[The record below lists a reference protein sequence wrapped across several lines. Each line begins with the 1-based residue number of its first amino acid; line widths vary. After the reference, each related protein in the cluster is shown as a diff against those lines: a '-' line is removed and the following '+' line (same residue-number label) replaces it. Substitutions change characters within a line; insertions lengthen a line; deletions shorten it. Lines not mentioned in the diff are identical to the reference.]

1 MAEGFCYRLV
11 FSVKIKNDS
20 KDATGNDLTLENKV
34 GTDVLLND
42 VSCKMSLGG
51 ITFHRKIYQPGEI
64 EAEVGIESTGTDGSS
79 LKVSDI
85 SALLLNRNVQL
96 YLVNRD
102 GSGNE
107 LGKQLLATNYF
118 VYELNPRQV
127 RQPDGKMRLFV
138 RLSIFSMDKLMTLDK
153 YSKTYVVKKL
163 GSGILGKESHKFG
176 LDATHTVKVNHD
188 CLCNLKYQ
196 QAVLVPQKGKD
207 EEGNEISQ
215 NVLVNIPSEFIQPYL
230 VQYNESFYDFL
241 VRTANRCGEFLY
253 FEDGQ
258 LVMGLHDKSEP
269 LLINRYASV
278 TYQQSSSN
286 QKEVSLYAR
295 DSMKEGGQQ
304 AGEVN
309 YQRVVK
315 NAAGFPKD
323 LFPEEAPYHSELSSD
338 EYFFPL
344 YADKFT
350 SLSREMGYEDN
361 DGEVA
366 TSQIFPVLATAMSST
381 DGVEDF
387 TSAIAADKAAK
398 QTEGVA
404 KVASAN
410 KSGNEKFIS
419 KYDKTE
425 FGNGQQS
432 VLFGSLNAEGWTTLR
447 YYEDIHR
454 YEEQLQ
460 RGIICID
467 MGTCFEA
474 VKLGQKIRIVE
485 DGDIYIVIQIQMSGE
500 ENWSNDYDRY
510 ESNADI
516 TKKKGGLSQKIFAI
530 PLAEISVGGSTVK
543 VPFPPVQPVPVVR
556 SAEPQTAFVT
566 ANDDPKYQGRVR
578 IAYPWQSE
586 FKEQQELA
594 TAENELALAQQQLAA
609 LKALLAKEEK
619 SLEQLTKELATLK
632 KGKDA
637 AIKEKEAVVQAV
649 KKQIGDL
656 QKSEKLKDEDL
667 VKLQQYAKA
676 VLAAQTSG
684 MTPELQMVLAKLNET
699 EMTVLQLMAAMEQ
712 YDAVIAQLKAM
723 GKDDYTKYV
732 EAAEKAV
739 TDQEAAVENTKKEV
753 EKQEKT
759 VDDKKQEVAEKAAI
773 YKKKIVEISS
783 PWIRVATPMAT
794 DGGGT
799 FFKPM
804 VGDEVLVNYEG
815 GNIERPYVVGSLFSK
830 NTLAPD
836 EFINRTTGPNL
847 HKEASIAIVS
857 PNGHG
862 ITFKD
867 PTNAEEFVASV
878 YPAFGPIKNVVN
890 LPLPNSKD
898 LMGGIRIGDR
908 FGLYSIDMSADKRSV
923 SISSS
928 MGNVKLDAYTGI
940 TITAPNGDV
949 KIEGKNVSISAG
961 NNLSLTSGNNIKKK
975 ADCATTKKGKLEAKV
990 DKAVDKGSDNVAKKL
1005 APPIDVAL
1013 FRTVLETFLKPI
1025 EGTMCIKS
1033 KRYLK
1038 LEAGPGNTI
1047 INKSRYKDWD
1057 ATKKE
1062 KQAKS
1067 QDFFKMMISRVTLI
1081 DARLNDFIM
1090 RHRALWLDA
1099 YTKKEAYQKAATPL
1113 FVKDGVGD
1121 IIIKAWDL
1129 DPEKPWEGNELKV
1142 DVLKDAKLKKIRVE
1156 KGTIIKLRSD
1166 EDRKSDVLKPA
1177 NTLGAAVHAL
1187 RSHIESFVTLFD
1199 DMDDVGSTYID
1210 KSLKETFSSLRYSV
1224 MTEAKAGY
1232 GTDLKGLLKAA
1243 IPDDTFA
1250 KTKMVFKRKLAA
1262 AFVAKVAAHPEHK
1275 KDQYLKVNYKPEEVT
1290 DEKVA
1295 DNFVWSNFVS
1305 VIGSPTASPLLKSL
1319 ADHIKDNAAKALNLD
1334 EWKKIV
1340 GDREVW
1346 DDRKGGQILFSDDE
1360 NSTVNFD
1367 RGALHVERGANSFN
1381 MDRLKQ
1387 LMTGLRE

>member
-1 MAEGFCYRLV
+1 MSEGCYYRLV
-11 FSVKIKNDS
+11 FSVKIKSSSNEDTE
-20 KDATGNDLTLENKV
+20 KDLTLENNV
-34 GTDVLLND
+34 ETDILLNT
-42 VSCKMSLGG
+42 VICKISLGG
-51 ITFHRKIYQPGEI
+51 ITFNRKIYQPGEI
-64 EAEVGIESTGTDGSS
+64 EAEITIEDTKAVGSS
-79 LKVSDI
+79 LNLSDV
-85 SALLLNRNVQL
+85 SALLLNRMVQL
-96 YLVNRD
+96 YLVKRD
-102 GSGNE
+102 DSGNE
-107 LGKQLLATNYF
+107 LDTQLLATDYF

-127 RQPDGKMRLFV
+127 RQPDGSLRLFV

-163 GSGILGKESHKFG
+163 GSGILDKESRKFG
-176 LDATHTVKVNHD
+176 LDATHTVKVNYD
-188 CLCNLKYQ
+188 RLCNLKYLQTVTVSQ
-196 QAVLVPQKGKD
+196 QVKD
-207 EEGNEISQ
+207 EEGNPMTK

-269 LLINRYASV
+269 LLINRYESV
-278 TYQQSSSN
+278 TYQQSSTSK
-286 QKEVSLYAR
+286 KEVGLYAR
-295 DSMKEGGQQ
+295 DSMKEGGMT
-304 AGEVN
+304 GEVN

-338 EYFFPL
+338 EFFFPL

-350 SLSREMGYEDN
+350 SLSRELGYEDN
-361 DGEVA
+361 NGEVA
-366 TSQIFPVLATAMSST
+366 TSQIFPLLATAMSST

-387 TSAIAADKAAK
+387 STAIAADKTAK
-398 QTEGVA
+398 QA
-404 KVASAN
+404 ASAAQVASTN
-410 KSGNEKFIS
+410 KSGNEKYIS

-425 FGNGQQS
+425 YGNGQQS
-432 VLFGSLNAEGWTTLR
+432 VLFGALNAEGWTTLR
-447 YYEDIHR
+447 YYEDIHH
-454 YEEQLQ
+454 YEAQLQ

-467 MGTCFEA
+467 MGPFFEA
-474 VKLGQKIRIVE
+474 VKLGQKIRISE
-485 DGDIYIVIQIQMSGE
+485 NGNLYIVIQIQMSGSE
-500 ENWSNDYDRY
+500 KWANDYDLY
-510 ESNADI
+510 SAASGLANK
-516 TKKKGGLSQKIFAI
+516 TGGLSQKIFAI
-530 PLAEISVGGSTVK
+530 PLAEVPTATVPVMK
-543 VPFPPVQPVPVVR
+543 PFPPVQPVPVIR
-556 SAEPQTAFVT
+556 NAEPQTAFVT

-578 IAYPWQSE
+578 IVYPWQSE

-594 TAENELALAQQQLAA
+594 TAENELAQAQMILAA
-609 LKALLAKEEK
+609 MKKQLAKEES
-619 SLEQLTKELATLK
+619 SLESLTKEHETLK
-632 KGKDA
+632 KGKLIA
-637 AIKEKEAVVQAV
+637 LMTKQMTVQALQ
-649 KKQIGDL
+649 KQIGEV
-656 QKSEKLKDEDL
+656 QKAKSMKDEDIA
-667 VKLQQYAKA
+667 KLQQYAKA
-676 VLAAQTSG
+676 VMAAQTSG
-684 MTPELQMVLAKLNET
+684 MTPELQMALAKLNEN
-699 EMTVLQLMAAMEQ
+699 EMAVLQLFLVVEQ
-712 YDAVIAQLKAM
+712 YNATIEQIKAM
-723 GKDDYTKYV
+723 NDDQYAKYV

-739 TDQEAAVENTKKEV
+739 NDQKAVVEAAKKNI
-753 EKQEKT
+753 EKQEGT
-759 VDDKKQEVAEKAAI
+759 VVSKKQEVDTKAAV

-783 PWIRVATPMAT
+783 PWIRVASPMAT

-847 HKEASIAIVS
+847 HKDASIAIVS

-878 YPAFGPIKNVVN
+878 YPAFGPIKDVVN
-890 LPLPNSKD
+890 LPLPDSKD

-908 FGLYSIDMSADKRSV
+908 FGLYSIDMSADKRCV

-928 MGNVKLDAYTGI
+928 LGNVKLDAYTGI

-975 ADCATTKKGKLEAKV
+975 SDCATTKKGKLEAKV
-990 DKAVDKGSDNVAKKL
+990 DKTVDKASEKVAGKV
-1005 APPIDVAL
+1005 APPLDVAL

-1038 LEAGPGNTI
+1038 LEAGSGNTI
-1047 INKSRYKDWD
+1047 ISKDRYKDWD
-1057 ATKKE
+1057 LTKKQ

-1067 QDFFKMMISRVTLI
+1067 QDFFKMMIARVTLI
-1081 DARLNDFIM
+1081 DARLNEFMM
-1090 RHRALWLDA
+1090 RYRALWMDA
-1099 YTKKEAYQKAATPL
+1099 YNKKEAYQKAAKEL
-1113 FVKDGVGD
+1113 FTNDTAGD

-1129 DPEKPWEGNELKV
+1129 NTEKPWEGNELKV
-1142 DVLKDAKLKKIRVE
+1142 DALKDAKLKKIRIE

-1166 EDRKSDVLKPA
+1166 DDRKSEVLKPA
-1177 NTLGAAVHAL
+1177 NILGEAVHAL
-1187 RSHIESFVTLFD
+1187 HTHIESFVTLFD

-1210 KSLKETFSSLRYSV
+1210 KSLKEAFSSLRYSV
-1224 MTEAKAGY
+1224 MTQAKADY

-1262 AFVAKVAAHPEHK
+1262 AFVAKVAGHPDHK

-1290 DEKVA
+1290 DEKVT
-1295 DNFVWSNFVS
+1295 DNFVWNNFVS

-1319 ADHIKDNAAKALNLD
+1319 ADHIKENAGKAIGLD
-1334 EWKKIV
+1334 EWKKII

-1367 RGALHVERGANSFN
+1367 RGALHVERGANSYN

-1387 LMTGLRE
+1387 LLAGLRE

>member
-11 FSVKIKNDS
+11 FSVNIKNDS

-85 SALLLNRNVQL
+85 SALLLKRNVQL

-107 LGKQLLATNYF
+107 LGKQLLATNYY
-118 VYELNPRQV
+118 VYGLNPRQV
-127 RQPDGKMRLFV
+127 RQPDGNMRLFV

-163 GSGILGKESHKFG
+163 GSGILGKESRKFG

-269 LLINRYASV
+269 LLINKYASV

-286 QKEVSLYAR
+286 QKDVGLYAR
-295 DSMKEGGQQ
+295 DSMKEGGQT
-304 AGEVN
+304 GEVN

-323 LFPEEAPYHSELSSD
+323 LFPAEAPYHSELSSD

-350 SLSREMGYEDN
+350 SLSREMGYEGN
-361 DGEVA
+361 DAEVA

-387 TSAIAADKAAK
+387 SSAIAADKAAK

-404 KVASAN
+404 KVASTN
-410 KSGNEKFIS
+410 KSGNEKYIS

-425 FGNGQQS
+425 NGNGQQS

-467 MGTCFEA
+467 MGKYFEA
-474 VKLGQKIRIVE
+474 VKLGQKIRISE
-485 DGDIYIVIQIQMSGE
+485 DGDLYIVIQIQMSGE
-500 ENWSNDYDRY
+500 ETWSNDYDRY
-510 ESNADI
+510 ESDTDI
-516 TKKKGGLSQKIFAI
+516 TNKTGGLSQKIFAI
-530 PLAEISVGGSTVK
+530 PLAEISVGGSSVK

-578 IAYPWQSE
+578 IVYPWQSE

-594 TAENELALAQQQLAA
+594 VAEDELALALKQLAA
-609 LKALLAKEEK
+609 LKKLQAKEEK
-619 SLEQLTKELATLK
+619 SLEQLNKELATLK
-632 KGKDA
+632 KGKDS
-637 AIKEKEAVVQAV
+637 AIKEKEAIVQAV

-699 EMTVLQLMAAMEQ
+699 EMTVMQLMAAIEQ
-712 YDAVIAQLKAM
+712 YNAVIAQLKAM

-732 EAAEKAV
+732 ETAEKAV
-739 TDQEAAVENTKKEV
+739 TDQTAVVEATKKEV

-759 VDDKKQEVAEKAAI
+759 VEGKKQEVIDKAAI

-928 MGNVKLDAYTGI
+928 LGNVKLDAYTGI

-975 ADCATTKKGKLEAKV
+975 TDCATTKKGKLEEKV
-990 DKAVDKGSDNVAKKL
+990 DKTVDKVSEKAAEKV
-1005 APPIDVAL
+1005 APPLDVAL

-1047 INKSRYKDWD
+1047 ISKDRYKDWD
-1057 ATKKE
+1057 LTKKQ
-1062 KQAKS
+1062 KLAKS
-1067 QDFFKMMISRVTLI
+1067 QDFFKMMIERVSLI
-1081 DARLNDFIM
+1081 DARLNDFM
-1090 RHRALWLDA
+1090 VRHRALWLDA
-1099 YTKKEAYQKAATPL
+1099 YSKKEAYQKAAALL
-1113 FVKDGVGD
+1113 FTNETVGD
-1121 IIIKAWDL
+1121 LIIKAYDL
-1129 DPEKPWEGNELKV
+1129 DPEKPWEGNEFKV
-1142 DVLKDAKLKKIRVE
+1142 DALKDAKLKKIRVE

-1166 EDRKSDVLKPA
+1166 EDRKSEVLPPA
-1177 NTLGAAVHAL
+1177 NALGAAVHAL

-1210 KSLKETFSSLRYSV
+1210 KSLKEAFSSLRYSV
-1224 MTEAKAGY
+1224 MTQAKADY
-1232 GTDLKGLLKAA
+1232 GTDLKGFLKAA

-1250 KTKMVFKRKLAA
+1250 KTKIVFKRKLAA
-1262 AFVAKVAAHPEHK
+1262 AFVAKVAGHPDHQ
-1275 KDQYLKVNYKPEEVT
+1275 KDLHLKVNYKPEEVT
-1290 DEKVA
+1290 DEKVT
-1295 DNFVWSNFVS
+1295 DNFVWGNFVS

-1319 ADHIKDNAAKALNLD
+1319 ADHIKENASKSLGLD

-1367 RGALHVERGANSFN
+1367 RGALHVERGANSYN

-1387 LMTGLRE
+1387 LLAGLRE